1 MRHRTGIASLTL
13 ALASLAIFTGL
24 AIARP
29 AFAAELVEFSGT
41 VVTADPAANKLAVKK
56 DGGGTRF
63 SFTVTDKTK
72 FQGVGGLKDVKK
84 DEHVVVQYQV
94 EGSKYLAVTVRK
106 DK

>member
-1 MRHRTGIASLTL
+1 MRHRTGIASVSL
-13 ALASLAIFTGL
+13 ALASLVILAGL
-24 AIARP
+24 VIARP
-29 AFAAELVEFSGT
+29 ALATDLVEFPGT

-84 DEHVVVQYQV
+84 DDHVVVHYQV
-94 EGSKYLAVTVRK
+94 EGSKYLAVTITK
-106 DK
+106 K